1 MNPPNITRKWSERGK
16 SPMSTSTRSELR
28 VLMLGY
34 SGANNTGAEALLLAD
49 IEDVR
54 AVLGPQAVIT
64 IPSINPPNLR
74 RYIEEAP
81 NLRIAPMPTI
91 FFSTIRRLVRE
102 NDLIML
108 VEGSTYMDTWSSALL
123 WVYLWATRRAYDM
136 GKPCLAYAVDA
147 GEIKSAFNRRLMRSQ
162 ASKTSL
168 IVTRA
173 AAAAERLRSFGVT
186 APLEVTADN
195 AFNFRPDPA
204 DAGLLSRAWPEA
216 GPHVVGMALV
226 DFYLWP
232 VVMRPW
238 GPKEDCYKW
247 PYYFTRSPE
256 RTRATETLARSYAT
270 LADEMITRHGKSV
283 ALIGME
289 GLDEALLRKVHN
301 AMAYPERARI
311 FCSREYDA
319 SQMVSIL
326 RSLELLVTSRYH
338 ACVLSLAAQ
347 VPQIAVG
354 HDLRLK
360 TIYRELGL
368 FEDFF
373 VEPTSVSSVEPNAHD
388 LYQSLQP
395 RVERLL
401 EDPSCVRDALRR
413 GYEKHRGDARLNRSL
428 LKDFVQ
434 AQCWEPVPS
443 ATLPHPAAA

>member
-1 MNPPNITRKWSERGK
+1 MNQMNVPPEWSERENNPASLAG
-16 SPMSTSTRSELR
+16 RSALR
-28 VLMLGY
+28 VLLLGY
-34 SGANNTGAEALLLAD
+34 NGANNTGAEALLLAD

-64 IPSINPPNLR
+64 IPCINPPNLR
-74 RYIEEAP
+74 RYIKEAA

-91 FFSTIRRLVRE
+91 FFSALRRLVRE

-108 VEGSTYMDTWSSALL
+108 VEGSTYMDTWTSAML
-123 WVYLWATRRAYDM
+123 WAYLWTTRCAADM
-136 GKPCLAYAVDA
+136 GKACLAYAVDA
-147 GEIKSAFNRRLMRSQ
+147 GQIKSAFNRRLVRRE

-168 IVTRA
+168 IITRA
-173 AAAAERLRSFGVT
+173 AAAADRLRSFGVT

-195 AFNFRPDPA
+195 AFNFYPDPA
-204 DAGLLSRAWPEA
+204 DAGLLSRNWPEA
-216 GPHVVGMALV
+216 GPNVVGMALV

-232 VVMRPW
+232 VVMKLW
-238 GPKEDCYKW
+238 GPKADCYKW

-256 RTRATETLARSYAT
+256 RTRATEAVARSYAA
-270 LADEMITRHGKSV
+270 LADDLITRHGKSV

-289 GLDEALLRKVHN
+289 ALDEILLRKVHGY
-301 AMAYPERARI
+301 MARPDRARI
-311 FCSREYDA
+311 FCSREYNA

-326 RSLELLVTSRYH
+326 RSLELLLTSRYH

-347 VPQIAVG
+347 VPQVAVG

-373 VEPTSVSSVEPNAHD
+373 VEPNAND
-388 LYQSLQP
+388 LCESLQP

-401 EDPSCVRDALRR
+401 ADPSCVRDALRR
-413 GYEKHRGDARLNRSL
+413 GYEKHRGDAQRNRSL

-434 AQCWEPVPS
+434 AQGWEPAPS
-443 ATLPHPAAA
+443 ATIPHPVPA

>member
-1 MNPPNITRKWSERGK
+1 
-16 SPMSTSTRSELR
+16 MSQTK
-28 VLMLGY
+28 VLLVGY
-34 SGANNTGAEALLLAD
+34 NGANNTGAEALLLAD

-74 RYIEEAP
+74 RYIKESS
-81 NLRIAPMPTI
+81 NLRIVSLPTI
-91 FFSTIRRLVRE
+91 FFSTLRRLVRE

-123 WVYLWATRRAYDM
+123 WAYLWTTRCAGAM

-147 GEIKSAFNRRLMRSQ
+147 GQMKSAFNRRLMRRE

-168 IVTRA
+168 IITRA

-195 AFNFRPDPA
+195 AFTFRIDPA
-204 DAGLLSRAWPEA
+204 DADLLSRVWPEA
-216 GPHVVGMALV
+216 GPNVVGMALV
-226 DFYLWP
+226 DFYQWP
-232 VVMRPW
+232 VVMKPW
-238 GPKEDCYKW
+238 GRKEDCYKW
-247 PYYFTRSPE
+247 PYYFTHTPE
-256 RTRATETLARSYAT
+256 RTRATETLARSYAA
-270 LADEMITRHGKSV
+270 LADDMITRHGKSV

-289 GLDEALLRKVHN
+289 ELDEVLLRKVHST
-301 AMAYPERARI
+301 MAHPDRARI
-311 FCSREYDA
+311 FCSREYNA

-326 RSLELLVTSRYH
+326 RSLELLLTSRYH

-347 VPQIAVG
+347 VPQIAIG

-360 TIYRELGL
+360 TIYQELGL

-373 VEPTSVSSVEPNAHD
+373 VEPNNRGD
-388 LYQSLQP
+388 LYESLHP

-401 EDPSCVRDALRR
+401 EDPSCARDALRR
-413 GYEKHRGDARLNRSL
+413 GYEKHQGDARRNRSL
-428 LKDFVQ
+428 LKDFIQ
-434 AQCWEPVPS
+434 AQGWEP
-443 ATLPHPAAA
+443 ALRAAIPYGVVT

>member
-1 MNPPNITRKWSERGK
+1 MNTLLDNLLTTGK
-16 SPMSTSTRSELR
+16 VHESARTALR
-28 VLMLGY
+28 VLLLGY
-34 SGANNTGAEALLLAD
+34 SGANNTGAEALLLSD
-49 IEDVR
+49 VEDVR
-54 AVLGPQAVIT
+54 KVLGPQAVIT

-74 RYIEEAP
+74 RYIKETP
-81 NLRIAPMPTI
+81 NLRITPLPTI
-91 FFSTIRRLVRE
+91 FFSTMRRLVCE

-123 WVYLWATRRAYDM
+123 WIYLWTTHCAADM

-147 GEIKSAFNRRLMRSQ
+147 GEIKSAFNRRLVRGE

-168 IVTRA
+168 IITRA
-173 AAAAERLRSFGVT
+173 AAAAERLRSLGVT

-204 DAGLLSRAWPEA
+204 DADLLSRAWPEA
-216 GPHVVGMALV
+216 GPNVVGMALV
-226 DFYLWP
+226 DFYQWP
-232 VVMRPW
+232 VVMKPW

-247 PYYFTRSPE
+247 PYYFTHSPE
-256 RTRATETLARSYAT
+256 RTRATEALARSYAA
-270 LADEMITRHGKSV
+270 LADDMITRYGKSV

-289 GLDEALLRKVHN
+289 ELDEALLRKVHGY
-301 AMAYPERARI
+301 MLHPDQARI
-311 FCSREYDA
+311 FCSREYNA

-326 RSLELLVTSRYH
+326 RSLEFLLTSRYH

-373 VEPTSVSSVEPNAHD
+373 VEPNAHD
-388 LYQSLQP
+388 LYESLLP

-401 EDPSCVRDALRR
+401 EDPSCVRETLRR
-413 GYEKHRGDARLNRSL
+413 GYEKHRSDAQRNRSL

-434 AQCWEPVPS
+434 ARGWQPAPR
-443 ATLPHPAAA
+443 ATKPCLVAA